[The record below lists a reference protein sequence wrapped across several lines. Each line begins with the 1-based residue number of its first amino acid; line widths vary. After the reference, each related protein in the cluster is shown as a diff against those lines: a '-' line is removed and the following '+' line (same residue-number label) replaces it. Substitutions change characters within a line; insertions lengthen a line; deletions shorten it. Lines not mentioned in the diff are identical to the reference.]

1 MTNLSQTITIK
12 ARVQNIYYQDE
23 NNYLGI
29 ARTTT
34 DKQKL
39 TQAEARDVLI
49 DREIPYKDILKVK
62 IEYIELELPVEKV
75 EEYITLEN

>member
-1 MTNLSQTITIK
+1 MSQTITLK

-62 IEYIELELPVEKV
+62 IEYIELEIPVEKV

>member
-1 MTNLSQTITIK
+1 MSQTITIK

-62 IEYIELELPVEKV
+62 IEYIELEIPVEKV

>member
-1 MTNLSQTITIK
+1 MSQTITIK

-62 IEYIELELPVEKV
+62 IEYIELELPVEKI

>member
-1 MTNLSQTITIK
+1 VTNLSQTITIK

-62 IEYIELELPVEKV
+62 IEYIELELPVDKV

>member
-1 MTNLSQTITIK
+1 MSQTITIK

-62 IEYIELELPVEKV
+62 IEYIELEIPVDKI

>member
-1 MTNLSQTITIK
+1 MSQTITLK

-49 DREIPYKDILKVK
+49 DREISYKDILKVK
-62 IEYIELELPVEKV
+62 IEYIELEIPVEKV
-75 EEYITLEN
+75 EEYITLES

>member
-1 MTNLSQTITIK
+1 MPQTITLK

-62 IEYIELELPVEKV
+62 IEYIELEIPVEKV

>member
-1 MTNLSQTITIK
+1 MEETIFIK

-29 ARTTT
+29 ARATTE
-34 DKQKL
+34 KQKL
-39 TQAEARDVLI
+39 TQAEAFDILV
-49 DREIPYKDILKVK
+49 DREVKFIDILKVK
-62 IEYIELELPVEKV
+62 IEYIDLEIPVSKI

>member
-1 MTNLSQTITIK
+1 MSQTITIK

-62 IEYIELELPVEKV
+62 IEYIELELPVDKV

>member
-1 MTNLSQTITIK
+1 MSQTITIK

>member
-1 MTNLSQTITIK
+1 MEENITIK

-39 TQAEARDVLI
+39 TQAEACDILI
-49 DREIPYKDILKVK
+49 DREIPYIDILKVK
-62 IEYIELELPVEKV
+62 IEYVTLDIPLSKL
-75 EEYITLEN
+75 EEYLSLEN

>member
-1 MTNLSQTITIK
+1 MSQTITIK

-49 DREIPYKDILKVK
+49 DREIHYKDILKVK
-62 IEYIELELPVEKV
+62 IEYIELEIPVEKV

>member
-1 MTNLSQTITIK
+1 MPQTITIK

-62 IEYIELELPVEKV
+62 IEYIELEIPVEKV